1 MTDNQREWLYERE
14 CLNKAL
20 SGLGLPTEL
29 GDAMA
34 KQLGSPKA
42 IRRMTA
48 YLYNERPTS
57 AEVVVD
63 EMLSISEEI
72 EAWREKKA
80 AEEANAAYNDLLW
93 HGLGTEDDED

>member
-1 MTDNQREWLYERE
+1 MTENQHEWVYERDR
-14 CLNKAL
+14 LNSAL
-20 SGLGLPTEL
+20 TDLGFPAEL
-29 GDAMA
+29 GDAIA

-48 YLYNERPTS
+48 YLYNEKPTS

-63 EMLSISEEI
+63 EMLAISEEI
-72 EAWREKKA
+72 AAWWEKKA

-93 HGLGTEDDED
+93 NGLGSEDDEN